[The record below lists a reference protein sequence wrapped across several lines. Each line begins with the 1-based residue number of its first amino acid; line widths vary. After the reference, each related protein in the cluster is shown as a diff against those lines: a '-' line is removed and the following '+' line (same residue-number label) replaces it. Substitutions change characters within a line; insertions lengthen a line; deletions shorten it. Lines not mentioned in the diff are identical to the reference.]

1 MPSSTMPCW
10 WLHIQQKGRKSM
22 LKPFITYVGT
32 INDIQDRRGLML
44 ITDSFEVKHIL
55 DYLGY
60 PAPDDD
66 DPMDF
71 SGLFVLVG
79 GGDYEEIYAFEGS
92 VPYLYK
98 DLWMIKTRWITEK

>member
-1 MPSSTMPCW
+1 
-10 WLHIQQKGRKSM
+10 M
-22 LKPFITYVGT
+22 LKPIVSYVGT
-32 INDIQDRRGLML
+32 INDIQDRSDLML

-66 DPMDF
+66 DPF
-71 SGLFVLVG
+71 ELSGLFVLVG
-79 GGDYEEIYAFEGS
+79 DGDYEEVYAFEGC

-98 DLWMIKTRWITEK
+98 DLWMIELQ